1 MAFWRRS
8 RQAGNPLATGRSQ
21 SLKRKLAAATTVVGA
36 CTVGLASMLMAR
48 AYGDFDAARQN
59 LYDISEYRVL
69 LDAANV
75 LSAERGPANSVLGE
89 PPAENSAARDKL
101 HLFRAR
107 SDAALAR
114 LLAPP
119 PTPTALHHH
128 HLPPLMVERVRERL
142 RRARTEVDALA
153 TRPREDRQMDELQH
167 AIEGMFEAV
176 DALQPLIGWQVRQL
190 SACDPGLAA
199 PALTG
204 KMLGDVREYGGR
216 VASQI
221 MAPIAAHQPIPI
233 RSLADASRSRGR
245 LLELWALAGPAY
257 NMYGD
262 APRLEHAYADASHQF
277 FGHGLSM
284 VDSMVAQGR
293 LSGHYSMSPT
303 EFTNRYVPTL
313 EPLERLRSEFLNEV
327 IAHFK
332 ADRQHAL
339 RVLVTAGSATALIL
353 LVLGYV
359 LVFAQR
365 SVFLPLLDARDAVIA
380 LAEGRSRP
388 SFTLPASGR
397 EMRRLFDALDILR
410 RKLRERASLTEQ
422 LEHQA
427 RTDSLTGLLNRRALE
442 RIAARPAD
450 PAGPSTTSLI
460 LMDVDRFKQINDR
473 HGHPA
478 GDQVL
483 RAVADLMRDMVDP
496 DHALARFGGEEF
508 AVLVP
513 GASADEAASLA
524 QALCAAICAEPIRL
538 ADGTRL
544 PVTASFGVTTGLSGA
559 PHWPRLFAA
568 ADAAMYRAKAEG
580 RNCVRRADAPA
591 QAVDH

>member
-1 MAFWRRS
+1 
-8 RQAGNPLATGRSQ
+8 
-21 SLKRKLAAATTVVGA
+21 VVA
-36 CTVGLASMLMAR
+36 VCTVGLAAMLMAR
-48 AYGDFDAARQN
+48 AYADFAAARQN

-89 PPAENSAARDKL
+89 APAENSSARDKL
-101 HLFRAR
+101 RQFRAR

-114 LLAPP
+114 LLVPP
-119 PTPTALHHH
+119 PTPTGLHQH

-142 RRARTEVDALA
+142 RRARAEIDALA
-153 TRPREDRQMDELQH
+153 MRPREDRQMDELQH

-190 SACDPGLAA
+190 STCDPGLAA

-204 KMLGDVREYGGR
+204 KMLGDLREYGGR

-257 NMYGD
+257 NMYGE

-313 EPLERLRSEFLNEV
+313 EPLERLRSEFLNAV
-327 IAHFK
+327 IAHFE

-339 RVLVTAGSATALIL
+339 RVLGTAGSATALIL

-388 SFTLPASGR
+388 AFTLPASGR

-442 RIAARPAD
+442 RIAAQPAD

-483 RAVADLMRDMVDP
+483 RAVADLMRQMVDP

-544 PVTASFGVTTGLSGA
+544 PVTASFGVATGLSGA

-591 QAVDH
+591 EAVDH